1 MASLSRRAFVAASST
16 AAGIVQA
23 RTSLD
28 ETLRGGIERRKIPCA
43 VAMVASSKS
52 VLYQG
57 AFGTRDAASGLPVQ
71 AGSIFAIASMTKA
84 ITSAATMQLVEQG
97 KVALD
102 EPAVKHLPELEGR
115 QVLAGFDAE
124 GRAKLRAPARP
135 VTLRHL
141 LTHTS
146 GLCYSLWDQD
156 MAKWQASPGVTE
168 TTPAPLIFDPGTR
181 WQYGQGIDL
190 AGRLV
195 EKLSGLTLEDYF
207 QKNIFAPLEMRD
219 TSFLVAP
226 GKFERV
232 VTGYR
237 RQPDGVLAP
246 DERRPPNPPKAY
258 NGGGGLYSTAPDYVR
273 FMQMILRHGAN
284 VLSRKTVK
292 AMSTNSTG
300 NLRAGILKSTIPAGS
315 SDMDVHP
322 GESDRYTLGFL
333 LNPKPHQG
341 GRAAGS
347 LAWAG
352 IQNTFYWIDPARD
365 RCAVLMMQFYPFV
378 DKEAVGLLAD
388 FERAVYS

>member
-1 MASLSRRAFVAASST
+1 
-16 AAGIVQA
+16 
-23 RTSLD
+23 
-28 ETLRGGIERRKIPCA
+28 
-43 VAMVASSKS
+43 MVASSKG
-52 VLYQG
+52 VIYQG
-57 AFGTRDAASGLPVQ
+57 AFGTRDAASGVPVQ
-71 AGSIFAIASMTKA
+71 NDSIFAIASMTKA

-115 QVLAGFDAE
+115 QVLAGFEAD
-124 GRAKLRAPARP
+124 GRAKLRAPARA

-146 GLCYSLWDQD
+146 GLCYALWDQN
-156 MAKWQASPGVTE
+156 MVKWQASPGVTPA
-168 TTPAPLIFDPGTR
+168 TPAPLMFDPGTR

-195 EKLSGLTLEDYF
+195 EKISGLSLEDYF
-207 QKNIFAPLEMRD
+207 QKHVFAPLGMHD
-219 TSFLVAP
+219 TSYLVTP
-226 GKFERV
+226 GKLERL

-246 DERRPPNPPKAY
+246 DERRAPAAPKAF

-284 VLSRKTVK
+284 VLARKTVK
-292 AMSTNSTG
+292 AMSANSTG
-300 NLRAGILKSTIPAGS
+300 NLQAGILKSTNPAGS

-333 LNPKPHQG
+333 MNPKPHKG
-341 GRAAGS
+341 GRAARS

-365 RCAVLMMQFYPFV
+365 RCAVLLMQFYPFV
-378 DKEAVGLLAD
+378 DKEAVGMLAD